1 MYLRLN
7 HQHKNKKRVQGI
19 YITDTLYFYIKELDM
34 NGIEIT
40 ENEKLIILRKRK
52 NISQQEVAKKLMV
65 SQAYISMFENG
76 KENMREDLLEKYKQ
90 YIITV

>member
-1 MYLRLN
+1 
-7 HQHKNKKRVQGI
+7 
-19 YITDTLYFYIKELDM
+19 M

-52 NISQQEVAKKLMV
+52 NISQLEVAKKLMV

-76 KENMREDLLEKYKQ
+76 KEIMREDLLEKYKQ